1 MWNDPKSWEL
11 PLQAEEPTDRG
22 LVVRNGVKIAY
33 EQYGVSGPMLVLLP
47 CWIIV
52 HARSWKAQI
61 ADLSQCCRLLVIDGR
76 GNGASDRPIGSE
88 AYTHEEYVS
97 DALAVMDHL
106 SVGQCTLVGFSKGG
120 PEAALIARARPK
132 QIDAVI
138 FIAPV
143 GPMSA
148 EARRARAKAFMTPLP
163 KFEGWSQYNA
173 HFIHNHTLDFLQFF
187 FSRMFCEPHSTKQFE
202 DALEWGSSTSAQTLV
217 DTTLGSLSSMS
228 NVQEAYEALEC
239 PVLLIHGDADDIVPV
254 KTGREV
260 AQACNAE
267 MIEMPGS
274 GHGPHLRHPAAVND
288 FIRTFLKKH
297 NLLKQAERIT
307 RRQST
312 APRLLY
318 LSSPIGLG
326 HARRDLAIA
335 RALRTRDPTLQID
348 WLAQDPVTRFLEYA
362 GETCHGASVRLASES
377 RHIEEE
383 AGEHD
388 LNVFEALRRMDEILV
403 RNFRVLQDVLTD
415 NKYDLVIADEAWDID
430 HFWHE
435 HPNLKRAPLVW
446 MTDFVG
452 FAPMPQGGRQEAK
465 LTADY
470 NEEMV
475 THVERNVGV
484 RDRSIFIGNATDV
497 VDDSLGPNL
506 PNRRAWTEEKFTFSG
521 YVLGDDVPQRSDRE
535 ELRDR
540 LGFRAGEKV
549 CVVTVGGSG
558 VGAPLIRRILESI
571 PIAHRQFPELRVIV
585 ITGPRLKLDHQA
597 SKRNIEFRGFELNL
611 PLLLAACDLAI
622 VQGGLS
628 TCMELAAV
636 GTPFIYFP
644 LERHFE
650 QNVHVRHRLERHQAG
665 RRLSFAESNAEIIA
679 AAICDELSKPA
690 QSMAVERDGA
700 HRAASL
706 IADLL

>member
-1 MWNDPKSWEL
+1 MR
-11 PLQAEEPTDRG
+11 AEAPTDHG
-22 LVVRNGVKIAY
+22 FVVRDGVKIAY
-33 EQYGVSGPMLVLLP
+33 EQFGISGPMLVLLP

-61 ADLSQCCRLLVIDGR
+61 ADLCQCCRLLVIDGR

-88 AYTHEEYVS
+88 AYTYEEYVA

-106 SVGQCTLVGFSKGG
+106 GVRQCTLVGFSKGG
-120 PEAALIARARPK
+120 PQAALIAQARPK

-138 FIAPV
+138 LVAPV

-148 EARRARAKAFMTPLP
+148 ETRLAHTIAFTTRLP
-163 KFEGWSQYNA
+163 KYEGWSQYNA
-173 HFIHNHTLDFLQFF
+173 HFIQNHMHEFLQFF
-187 FSRMFCEPHSTKQFE
+187 FSRMFCEPHSTKQIE
-202 DALEWGSSTSAQTLV
+202 DALEWGSSTSAQSLV
-217 DTTLGSLSSMS
+217 DTAVGSLSSTS
-228 NVQEAYEALEC
+228 NVQEAYEALKC
-239 PVLLIHGDADDIVPV
+239 PVLLIHGDADEIVPV

-274 GHGPHLRHPAAVND
+274 GHGPHLRHPAAVNE

-297 NLLKQAERIT
+297 KLLKRAERIT
-307 RRQST
+307 PRPT
-312 APRLLY
+312 ATPRLLY

-335 RALRTRDPTLQID
+335 RALRIKEPNLQID

-403 RNFRVLQDVLTD
+403 RNFRVLQDVMTD
-415 NKYDLVIADEAWDID
+415 NKYDLVIADEAWDVD

-452 FAPMPQGGRQEAK
+452 FAPMPEGGPHEAK

-484 RDRSIFIGNATDV
+484 RDRSIFIGNAADV

-506 PNRRAWTEEKFTFSG
+506 PNRRAWTEGNFEFSG
-521 YVLGDDVPQRSDRE
+521 YVLGDDVPHRSERE
-535 ELRDR
+535 GLRDR
-540 LGFRAGEKV
+540 LGFRVGEKV
-549 CVVTVGGSG
+549 CIITVGGSG

-571 PIAHRQFPELRVIV
+571 PIAHCQIPELRMIV
-585 ITGPRLKLDHQA
+585 IRGPRLKLNDQGYDK
-597 SKRNIEFRGFELNL
+597 SIEFRGFEPNL

-644 LERHFE
+644 LEHHFE
-650 QNVHVRHRLERHQAG
+650 QNVHVRHRLEMYKAG
-665 RRLSFAESNAEIIA
+665 RRLSFAQCDAKIIA
-679 AAICDELSKPA
+679 AAICDELSKPV

-700 HRAASL
+700 QRAASL
-706 IADLL
+706 IAGLL

>member
-1 MWNDPKSWEL
+1 ME
-11 PLQAEEPTDRG
+11 AEEPTDRG
-22 LVVRNGVKIAY
+22 YVARNGVKVGY
-33 EQYGVSGPMLVLLP
+33 ERYGVSGPLLVLLP

-76 GNGASDRPIGSE
+76 GNGASDRPIGYE
-88 AYTHEEYVS
+88 AYTYDEYVA

-106 SVGQCTLVGFSKGG
+106 GVGKCTLVGFSKGG
-120 PEAALIARARPK
+120 PQAALIAQARYDR
-132 QIDAVI
+132 IDAVI
-138 FIAPV
+138 LIAPV

-148 EARRARAKAFMTPLP
+148 EARLARAKAFMTALP
-163 KFEGWSQYNA
+163 TSEGWSKYNA
-173 HFIHNHTLDFLQFF
+173 HFIQDHMPGFLQFF
-187 FSRMFCEPHSTKQFE
+187 FSRMFCEPHSTKQIE
-202 DALEWGSSTSAQTLV
+202 DAIEWGSSTSAQTLV
-217 DTTLGSLSSMS
+217 DTTLGSLSSKS
-228 NVQEAYEALEC
+228 NVEGAYRALNC
-239 PVLLIHGDADDIVPV
+239 PVLLIHGDADEIVPI

-260 AQACNAE
+260 ALACNAE
-267 MIEMPGS
+267 IIEMPGS

-288 FIRTFLKKH
+288 YIRTFLKKH

-307 RRQST
+307 PRQSGT
-312 APRLLY
+312 PRLLY

-335 RALRTRDPTLQID
+335 RALRTKEPNLQID

-362 GETCHGASVRLASES
+362 GETCHGASVKLASES

-415 NKYDLVIADEAWDID
+415 KQYDLVVADEAWDID

-435 HPNLKRAPLVW
+435 HPNLKRAPLFW

-452 FAPMPQGGRQEAK
+452 FAPMPQGGPKEAK

-470 NEEMV
+470 NGEMV
-475 THVERNVGV
+475 THVERNFGV
-484 RDRSIFIGNATDV
+484 RDRSIFIGNAADV
-497 VDDSLGPNL
+497 VDDSLGPHL
-506 PNRRAWTEEKFTFSG
+506 PNRRAWTEENFEFSG
-521 YVLGDDVPQRSDRE
+521 YVLGDDVPHRSERE
-535 ELRDR
+535 ELRNR
-540 LGFRAGEKV
+540 LGFRNGEKI

-571 PIAHRQFPELRVIV
+571 PIARRHIPELRVIV
-585 ITGPRLKLDHQA
+585 IAGPRLKHVFNCHEKD
-597 SKRNIEFRGFELNL
+597 IEFRGFELNL

-628 TCMELAAV
+628 TCMELAAI

-644 LERHFE
+644 LEHHFE
-650 QNVHVRHRLERHQAG
+650 QNVHVRHRLERYNAG
-665 RRLSFAESNAEIIA
+665 QRLSFAETNAEIIA
-679 AAICDELSKPA
+679 AAILDQISKPA
-690 QSMAVERDGA
+690 QNTAVERNGA
-700 HRAASL
+700 QRAASL
-706 IADLL
+706 IAELL

>member
-1 MWNDPKSWEL
+1 MR
-11 PLQAEEPTDRG
+11 AEEPTDSG
-22 LVVRNGVKIAY
+22 FVVRNGVKVAY
-33 EQYGVSGPMLVLLP
+33 EQYGVSGPVLVLLP

-88 AYTHEEYVS
+88 AYTYEEYVA
-97 DALAVMDHL
+97 DALSVMDHL
-106 SVGQCTLVGFSKGG
+106 GVGQCTLVGFSKGG
-120 PEAALIARARPK
+120 PQAALIARARPK

-143 GPMSA
+143 GPMST
-148 EARRARAKAFMTPLP
+148 EARRARAKAFMTPSP
-163 KFEGWSQYNA
+163 TFEGWSQYNA
-173 HFIHNHTLDFLQFF
+173 HFIHNHTLEFLQFF
-187 FSRMFCEPHSTKQFE
+187 FSRMFCEPHSTKQIE
-202 DALEWGSSTSAQTLV
+202 DALEWGNFTSAQTLV
-217 DTTLGSLSSMS
+217 DTTLGSLSSTS
-228 NVQEAYEALEC
+228 NMQEAYEALEC
-239 PVLLIHGDADDIVPV
+239 PVLLIHGDSDEIVPL

-288 FIRTFLKKH
+288 FIRSFLKKH
-297 NLLKQAERIT
+297 DLLKHAERIT
-307 RRQST
+307 PRQP
-312 APRLLY
+312 AKPRLLY

-335 RALRTRDPTLQID
+335 RALRTKEPNLHID
-348 WLAQDPVTRFLEYA
+348 WLAQDPVTRFLEHV

-415 NKYDLVIADEAWDID
+415 NKYDLVIADEAWDVD

-452 FAPMPQGGRQEAK
+452 FAPMPQGGPQEAR

-475 THVERNVGV
+475 AHVERNVGV
-484 RDRSIFIGNATDV
+484 RDRSIFIGSAADV

-506 PNRRAWTEEKFTFSG
+506 PNRRAWTEGNFEFSG
-521 YVLGDDVPQRSDRE
+521 YVLGDDVPHRSDRE

-558 VGAPLIRRILESI
+558 VGAPLVRRILESI
-571 PIAHRQFPELRVIV
+571 PIARRHVPELRVIV
-585 ITGPRLKLDHQA
+585 ITGPRMKHVFNGHDK
-597 SKRNIEFRGFELNL
+597 SIEFRGFEPNL

-644 LERHFE
+644 LEHHFE
-650 QNVHVRHRLERHQAG
+650 QNVHVRHRLERYNAG
-665 RRLSFAESNAEIIA
+665 RRLSFADSNAEIIA
-679 AAICDELSKPA
+679 AVICEELSNPA
-690 QSMAVERDGA
+690 QSIYVERDGA
-700 HRAASL
+700 QRAASL
-706 IADLL
+706 IAELL

>member
-1 MWNDPKSWEL
+1 MR
-11 PLQAEEPTDRG
+11 AEEPTDRG
-22 LVVRNGVKIAY
+22 FVVRNGVRVAY
-33 EQYGVSGPMLVLLP
+33 ERYGVTGPLLVLLP

-52 HARSWKAQI
+52 HSRSWKAQI
-61 ADLSQCCRLLVIDGR
+61 ADLAQCCRLLVIDGR
-76 GNGASDRPIGSE
+76 GNGASDRPIGFE
-88 AYTHEEYVS
+88 AYTYAEYVA

-106 SVGQCTLVGFSKGG
+106 GVGQCTLVGFSKGG
-120 PEAALIARARPK
+120 PQAALIAQARPE

-143 GPMSA
+143 GPIST
-148 EARRARAKAFMTPLP
+148 EVRLARAKAFITALP
-163 KFEGWSQYNA
+163 AYDGWSQYNA
-173 HFIHNHTLDFLQFF
+173 HFIQNHKLDFLQFF
-187 FSRMFCEPHSTKQFE
+187 FSRMFCEPHSTKQIE
-202 DALEWGSSTSAQTLV
+202 DGLEWGSSTSAQTLI
-217 DTTLGSLSSMS
+217 DTTLGSLSFTS
-228 NVQEAYEALEC
+228 NVHEAYEALNC
-239 PVLLIHGDADDIVPV
+239 PVLLIHGDADEIVPV

-288 FIRTFLKKH
+288 YIRTFLAKH
-297 NLLKQAERIT
+297 KLLTQASRMT
-307 RRQST
+307 RPQST

-335 RALRTRDPTLQID
+335 TALRTQEPNLQIE
-348 WLAQDPVTRFLEYA
+348 WLAQDPVTRFLEYS
-362 GETCHGASVRLASES
+362 GETCHGASVKLASECQ
-377 RHIEEE
+377 HIEAES
-383 AGEHD
+383 GEHD

-403 RNFRVLQDVLTD
+403 RNFRVLQDVLTE
-415 NKYDLVIADEAWDID
+415 NKYDLVVADEAWDVD

-452 FAPMPQGGRQEAK
+452 FAPMSQGGRREAK

-484 RDRSIFIGNATDV
+484 RDRSIFIGNAADV
-497 VDDSLGPNL
+497 VDDSLGLNL
-506 PNRRAWTEEKFTFSG
+506 PNRRTWTEENFRFSG
-521 YVLGDDVPQRSDRE
+521 YVLGDDVPQRSERN
-535 ELRDR
+535 ELRSR
-540 LGFRAGEKV
+540 LGFREGEKV

-571 PIAHRQFPELRVIV
+571 PIARRHIPELRVIV
-585 ITGPRLKLDHQA
+585 IAGPRLKHVFSGHDK
-597 SKRNIEFRGFELNL
+597 SVEFRGFEINL

-644 LERHFE
+644 LEHHFE
-650 QNVHVRHRLERHQAG
+650 QNVHVRHRLERYNAG
-665 RRLSFAESNAEIIA
+665 RRLSFAQCDAEIIA
-679 AAICDELSKPA
+679 AAICDELCIPV
-690 QSMAVERDGA
+690 QNMAVERHGA
-700 HRAASL
+700 QRAASL
-706 IADLL
+706 IAELL